1 MASLEPTRQTQVE
14 TLPASGHSS
23 GTRETGPRE
32 RSQLEQ
38 KENSLWRV
46 TLLLVVLLGTATAI
60 SFWENLSRLR
70 ESLPGA
76 GALAIGVGVLIALF
90 AAYVWKKKREIS
102 ELQGFIRGMQARS
115 EGLPSEQQVERLLEV
130 VARSQQGYRDLI
142 DSFDDLVFTCSLDGE
157 LVAGNRAVAELLD
170 RPFSEIIGRPLDE
183 FLEEPTLAVVAKGR
197 AKFLEK
203 RHWHGVVRV
212 RLKAGG
218 VRYLDCVLQ
227 AIVKEGQVTGV
238 SCLARDVT
246 QQRES
251 EQRFKELFESL
262 QEGVYFTTPEGK
274 ILDANPTLVRMLGY
288 DSSEELLQK
297 NVRELYFDPAARDT
311 LLANLDQQG
320 TVRSQEIQLRKK
332 DGTVVVCMDTSSA
345 IRDASG
351 RVVRYQGALVDV
363 TERRQIEKRLHE
375 EQEFARRLVAS
386 FPDLIIVLDR
396 ELRYTFVS
404 PNITTLLGFAPEE
417 LLGRVVGERSHTDDR
432 GSMADLARSVLNGE
446 TTFGTLEYR
455 TQHKDGSWR
464 TFRATASPLYGP
476 PRVGDGG
483 GQGPGITG
491 LIASARDVTEVK
503 RLEQQVIQSEK
514 LAGMGQMLAGVA
526 HELNN
531 PLTAIVGLSDLLRDA
546 ALPTPTSH
554 PSASAVGRQLQLL
567 NQQARRAA
575 AIVSNLLAFSRP
587 SAAPGQAPRRS
598 LLSLHDLL
606 RRTLQL
612 HEYTLRVNNIAVDFL
627 PAPALPPVLADPNQ
641 LMQVFLNLIVNAEQ
655 ALRDRSARAPTA
667 APPAPPRLTV
677 RTGVSHAGSPLPAP
691 ASPASPTAPADLASS
706 NASHGESVW
715 VTFQDNG
722 PGIPPDVLP
731 KIFDP
736 FFTTKR
742 PGRGTGLGLSICM
755 ALVRDHGGSIEA
767 MDAPGGG
774 ALFRITLPRAPQGAA
789 AALALDGARGEPLS
803 LSAGDAGEASAGNQS
818 GEAPADVAAEALR
831 ATSASATAAAPVLAG
846 RRVLVVDDE
855 ESIRELVEA
864 GLAARG
870 MQVACAASGEDALR
884 VVEQS
889 HAAAER
895 FDVLLCDVKMPGLSG
910 DQVFV
915 RLQALLEKGPRIGS
929 PPEFVF
935 MTGDVMDPMVE
946 KIVQQFG
953 TRFIHK
959 PFRVSDLI
967 PILTDVLAGKERPKP
982 A

>member
-1 MASLEPTRQTQVE
+1 MASLEPTRHVQAE
-14 TLPASGHSS
+14 TPPASGYSS
-23 GTRETGPRE
+23 EKRETDPRE
-32 RSQLEQ
+32 RGQLEQ

-46 TLLLVVLLGTATAI
+46 TLLLVVLLGTAAAI

-76 GALAIGVGVLIALF
+76 DALAIGVGVLIALF

-102 ELQGFIRGMQARS
+102 ELRGFIRGMQARS

-170 RPFSEIIGRPLDE
+170 RPFSEIIGRPLDQ
-183 FLEEPTLAVVAKGR
+183 FVEEPTPAVVAKGR
-197 AKFLEK
+197 ARFLEK
-203 RHWHGVVRV
+203 RHWQGVVRV
-212 RLKAGG
+212 RLKAGD

-288 DSSEELLQK
+288 DSSEELMQK
-297 NVRELYFDPAARDT
+297 NVRDLYFDPAARDT

-404 PNITTLLGFAPEE
+404 PNITTLLGFQPEE
-417 LLGRVVGERSHTDDR
+417 LLGRVVGERSHVEDR
-432 GSMADLARSVLNGE
+432 GSMADLARAVLNGE
-446 TTFGTLEYR
+446 TAFGTLEYR
-455 TQHKDGSWR
+455 TQHKDGTWR
-464 TFRATASPLYGP
+464 TFRATASPLYGQTT
-476 PRVGDGG
+476 GAAGG
-483 GQGPGITG
+483 GAKQAEITG
-491 LIASARDVTEVK
+491 LIASSRDVTEIK
-503 RLEQQVIQSEK
+503 RLERQVIQSEK
-514 LAGMGQMLAGVA
+514 LAAMGQMIAGVA

-531 PLTAIVGLSDLLRDA
+531 PLTAIVGISDLLREQA
-546 ALPTPTSH
+546 APDSP
-554 PSASAVGRQLQLL
+554 AGRQLLL
-567 NQQARRAA
+567 VNQQARRAA
-575 AIVSNLLAFSRP
+575 QIVSNLLAFSRP
-587 SAAPGQAPRRS
+587 ATAQKS
-598 LLSLHDLL
+598 LLSLNDLL

-612 HEYTLRVNNIAVDFL
+612 HEYTLRVNNIAVDFV

-655 ALRDRSARAPTA
+655 ALRDRSARAPA
-667 APPAPPRLTV
+667 ASPPAPPRLIV
-677 RTGVSHAGSPLPAP
+677 RVGTSAVGSTRPAPSSRGPGPAP
-691 ASPASPTAPADLASS
+691 AEDGSSTASD
-706 NASHGESVW
+706 GESVW

-755 ALVRDHGGSIEA
+755 ALVREHGGNIEA

-774 ALFRITLPRAPQGAA
+774 ALFRITLPRAPRDAA
-789 AALALDGARGEPLS
+789 ATLMLGDRARAEAASRSAGEETGDAPAYAAADATRAAPTSPTTAAPALAGH
-803 LSAGDAGEASAGNQS
+803 
-818 GEAPADVAAEALR
+818 
-831 ATSASATAAAPVLAG
+831 
-846 RRVLVVDDE
+846 RVLVVDDE

-884 VVEQS
+884 IIEQS
-889 HAAAER
+889 HAAGEV
-895 FDVLLCDVKMPGLSG
+895 FDVVLCDVKMPGLSG

-915 RLQALLEKGPRIGS
+915 RLQALMEKEPRAAS
-929 PPEFVF
+929 APEFIF

-953 TRFIHK
+953 TRFVHK

-967 PILTDVLAGKERPKP
+967 PMLSEALASRNPLRP